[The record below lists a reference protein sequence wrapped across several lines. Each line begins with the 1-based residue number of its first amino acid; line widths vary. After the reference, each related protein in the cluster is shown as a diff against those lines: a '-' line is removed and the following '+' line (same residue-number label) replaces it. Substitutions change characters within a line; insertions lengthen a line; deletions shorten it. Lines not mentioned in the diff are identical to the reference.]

1 MQKNGLEAIGA
12 LVERDF
18 GDDGV
23 FVGTVIGFSEEKDG
37 GKLYRVK
44 YSDGDIED
52 LDQEEY
58 NFAYA
63 MKLKS
68 DGWELEDGQIE
79 GGDIR
84 GDEDGVSTDDDSGKG
99 SDDEPL
105 VDVLSREKASQS
117 EKSGSGGVNDGCDA
131 GGPKD
136 GKALSAYEELR
147 AKNMR
152 RNQKLVEDLGL
163 LKAKRGGNSKK
174 RKSTK
179 SALKRMTQKR
189 KVLAFF

>member
-1 MQKNGLEAIGA
+1 MEAIGA

-79 GGDIR
+79 GG
-84 GDEDGVSTDDDSGKG
+84 GH
-99 SDDEPL
+99 PW
-105 VDVLSREKASQS
+105 
-117 EKSGSGGVNDGCDA
+117 
-131 GGPKD
+131 
-136 GKALSAYEELR
+136 
-147 AKNMR
+147 
-152 RNQKLVEDLGL
+152 
-163 LKAKRGGNSKK
+163 
-174 RKSTK
+174 
-179 SALKRMTQKR
+179 
-189 KVLAFF
+189 